1 MKNITANEK
10 MPCVINDAE
19 NRCFPLIE
27 ILGGN
32 PNLDFSIKEELP
44 LPIQGSA
51 FLKTHT
57 VSYTHL
63 TLPTNRE
70 V

>member
-1 MKNITANEK
+1 MAAIAMMALALFSCKKNDEPKKAENAVLRIR
-10 MPCVINDAE
+10 INDAE
-19 NRCFPLIE
+19 LR
-27 ILGGN
+27 
-32 PNLDFSIKEELP
+32 NLEKPVEA
-44 LPIQGSA
+44 G
-51 FLKTHT
+51 TVTT